1 MDSAE
6 WPLANAPV
14 AAVRRK
20 LHHRYHYIGNQCLCG
35 LQNAEKAVRKGGY
48 HGMSGERRKKGLWL
62 DPRAK
67 LFLILICV
75 LASMFAPSLAYQF
88 ALVVLIAILGIFFGK
103 WKYVIKA
110 VCFYAVIC
118 VLTVWIMAEM
128 TGTLRTMFIAFLGLF
143 HKVYACGMLAGIV
156 LSTTKVNEFLSAMNR
171 VHAPKKLVIPLA
183 VMLRYIPT
191 IQEDWR
197 YIKDAMRMR
206 DVSPSLGGFL
216 SHPGMTVEC
225 IYVPLMMTA
234 SKAADELSIAS
245 VTRGIENPNPRTC
258 LVQIKCGIADWM
270 IMAVAVAFLIFELC
284 VRGGVIG

>member
-1 MDSAE
+1 MRGA
-6 WPLANAPV
+6 
-14 AAVRRK
+14 R
-20 LHHRYHYIGNQCLCG
+20 Q
-35 LQNAEKAVRKGGY
+35 
-48 HGMSGERRKKGLWL
+48 KKGLWL
-62 DPRAK
+62 DPPAK
-67 LFLILICV
+67 HFLILICV
-75 LASMFAPSLAYQF
+75 LTSMFAPSLAYQF
-88 ALVVLIAILGIFFGK
+88 ALVVLIAVLGTFFGK

-110 VCFYAVIC
+110 VGFYAVIC

-171 VHAPKKLVIPLA
+171 IHAPKKLVIPLA

-206 DVSPSLGGFL
+206 DISPSFWGFL
-216 SHPGMTVEC
+216 AHPGMTVEC

-245 VTRGIENPNPRTC
+245 VTRGIENPQPRTC
-258 LVQIKCGIADWM
+258 LVQIKCRAADWV
-270 IMAVAVAFLIFELC
+270 IMTAAVVFLIFELC

>member
-1 MDSAE
+1 
-6 WPLANAPV
+6 
-14 AAVRRK
+14 
-20 LHHRYHYIGNQCLCG
+20 
-35 LQNAEKAVRKGGY
+35 
-48 HGMSGERRKKGLWL
+48 MSGKRHKKGLWL

-75 LASMFAPSLAYQF
+75 LSSMFAPSLAYQF
-88 ALVVLIAILGIFFGK
+88 VLVMLIAILGAFFGK

-143 HKVYACGMLAGIV
+143 HKVYACGILAGIV
-156 LSTTKVNEFLSAMNR
+156 LTTTKVNEFLSAMNR
-171 VHAPKKLVIPLA
+171 VHAPKKLVIPMA

-206 DVSPSLGGFL
+206 DVSPSLAGFL
-216 SHPGMTVEC
+216 AHPGMTVEC
-225 IYVPLMMTA
+225 IYVPLLMAA
-234 SKAADELSIAS
+234 SKAADDLSVAS

-258 LVQIKCGIADWM
+258 LVQIKCGVADWGV
-270 IMAVAVAFLIFELC
+270 MAVAVAYLILNYVCGE
-284 VRGGVIG
+284 V